1 MFDKEIF
8 AQRVRELRL
17 EKGWTQE
24 ELAEKLG
31 LKKQTIS
38 GIENKNHTTKL
49 ETVIKLA
56 KFFGVSVDYLLGLT
70 DKR

>member
-24 ELAEKLG
+24 ELAEKRRL
-31 LKKQTIS
+31 S
-38 GIENKNHTTKL
+38 
-49 ETVIKLA
+49 A
-56 KFFGVSVDYLLGLT
+56 RT
-70 DKR
+70 D